1 MAEKRNIILFGSMI
15 LLTLSYWLSAS
26 LLIGEKPFEIRV
38 LEEEQQELNEN
49 LISAQILASQL
60 DRVFTLFQE
69 NLALSKAD
77 SLADDA
83 SLPFLNN
90 LTDMLEELDIKLLGI
105 KPKPRIDKITYFK
118 APYII
123 TLECS
128 YDQFGKFLSEIER
141 SPRLITI
148 DEFEVKNG
156 IERIK
161 ANTNEDKLIYQEF
174 VVNLSTI
181 TLVKSKSKASLSQ
194 IFLTLS
200 HPPQPRRL
208 SVLLSPIATVV
219 LMCELR

>member
-15 LLTLSYWLSAS
+15 LLTLSYWVSSS
-26 LLIGEKPFEIRV
+26 LLIGEKPFEIRL

-181 TLVKSKSKASLSQ
+181 TLVKSKSK
-194 IFLTLS
+194 
-200 HPPQPRRL
+200 
-208 SVLLSPIATVV
+208 VV
-219 LMCELR
+219 S

>member
-1 MAEKRNIILFGSMI
+1 MPEKRNIILFGALV
-15 LLTLSYWLSAS
+15 LLTISYWASAS
-26 LLIGEKPFEIRV
+26 VLIGEKPFEIRL
-38 LEEEQQELNEN
+38 LEEEQEELNEN

-83 SLPFLNN
+83 NLPFLNS
-90 LTDMLEELDIKLLGI
+90 LTDILDDLDIKLLGI
-105 KPKPRIDKITYFK
+105 KPKPRVDKITYFK

-123 TLECS
+123 TLECTFE
-128 YDQFGKFLSEIER
+128 QFGMFLSEVER
-141 SPRLITI
+141 SPRLITV

-161 ANTNEDKLIYQEF
+161 ANIEEEKLLEQEF

-181 TLVKSKSKASLSQ
+181 TLVKSKSKVSS
-194 IFLTLS
+194 
-200 HPPQPRRL
+200 
-208 SVLLSPIATVV
+208 
-219 LMCELR
+219 

>member
-1 MAEKRNIILFGSMI
+1 MAEKRNITLFGSLI
-15 LLTLSYWLSAS
+15 FLTISYWVSS
-26 LLIGEKPFEIRV
+26 SILIDDKPLRIQI
-38 LEEEQQELNEN
+38 LEEEQEELNEN

-83 SLPFLNN
+83 NLPFLNN
-90 LTDMLEELDIKLLGI
+90 LTDKLDDLDIRLLGI
-105 KPKPRIDKITYFK
+105 KPKSRIDKMTYLK

-123 TLECS
+123 TLECTF
-128 YDQFGKFLSEIER
+128 DQFGKFLAEVER

-161 ANTNEDKLIYQEF
+161 ANTDEGNLIFQEF
-174 VVNLSTI
+174 SVNLSTI
-181 TLVKSKSKASLSQ
+181 TLVKSKSKVSS
-194 IFLTLS
+194 
-200 HPPQPRRL
+200 
-208 SVLLSPIATVV
+208 
-219 LMCELR
+219 

>member
-15 LLTLSYWLSAS
+15 LLTLSYWVSAS

-123 TLECS
+123 SLECS

-181 TLVKSKSKASLSQ
+181 TLVKSKSK
-194 IFLTLS
+194 
-200 HPPQPRRL
+200 
-208 SVLLSPIATVV
+208 VV
-219 LMCELR
+219 S

>member
-1 MAEKRNIILFGSMI
+1 MAEKRNIVLFGCLIVLS
-15 LLTLSYWLSAS
+15 LSYWLSAS
-26 LLIGEKPFEIRV
+26 FLIGEKPFEITV
-38 LEEEQQELNEN
+38 LEEEHQELNEN

-90 LTDMLEELDIKLLGI
+90 LTDMLEDLDIKLLGI

-128 YDQFGKFLSEIER
+128 YDQFGKFLTEIER

-161 ANTNEDKLIYQEF
+161 ANTDEERLLFQEF

-181 TLVKSKSKASLSQ
+181 TLVKSKNKAVS
-194 IFLTLS
+194 
-200 HPPQPRRL
+200 
-208 SVLLSPIATVV
+208 
-219 LMCELR
+219 

>member
-1 MAEKRNIILFGSMI
+1 MSEKRNIILFASFI
-15 LLTLSYWLSAS
+15 LLTLSYWIGSS
-26 LLIGEKPFEIRV
+26 LLIGDKPFQIKV

-49 LISAQILASQL
+49 LISAQILARQL

-83 SLPFLNN
+83 NLPFLNN
-90 LTDMLEELDIKLLGI
+90 LTAMLEDLDIKLLGI
-105 KPKPRIDKITYFK
+105 KPKPRMDKITYFK

-123 TLECS
+123 TLECTFE
-128 YDQFGKFLSEIER
+128 QFGKFLAEIER
-141 SPRLITI
+141 SPRLITV

-161 ANTNEDKLIYQEF
+161 ANTEEEKLIFQEF

-181 TLVKSKSKASLSQ
+181 TLVKSKTKAVS
-194 IFLTLS
+194 
-200 HPPQPRRL
+200 
-208 SVLLSPIATVV
+208 
-219 LMCELR
+219 

>member
-1 MAEKRNIILFGSMI
+1 MAEKRNIVLFGCLIVLS
-15 LLTLSYWLSAS
+15 LSYWLSAS
-26 LLIGEKPFEIRV
+26 FLIGEKPFEIRV

-90 LTDMLEELDIKLLGI
+90 LTDMLEDLDIKLLGI

-128 YDQFGKFLSEIER
+128 YDQFGKFLTEIER

-161 ANTNEDKLIYQEF
+161 ANTDEERLLFQEF

-181 TLVKSKSKASLSQ
+181 TLVKSKNKALS
-194 IFLTLS
+194 
-200 HPPQPRRL
+200 
-208 SVLLSPIATVV
+208 
-219 LMCELR
+219 

>member
-15 LLTLSYWLSAS
+15 LLTISYWLTAS
-26 LLIGEKPFEIRV
+26 ILIGDKPFEIRV

-90 LTDMLEELDIKLLGI
+90 LTDVLEELDIKLLGI

-118 APYII
+118 APYIV
-123 TLECS
+123 TPECS
-128 YDQFGKFLSEIER
+128 YDQFGKFLSELER

-161 ANTNEDKLIYQEF
+161 ANTDEEKLIYQEF

-181 TLVKSKSKASLSQ
+181 TLVKSKSKVIS
-194 IFLTLS
+194 
-200 HPPQPRRL
+200 
-208 SVLLSPIATVV
+208 
-219 LMCELR
+219 

>member
-1 MAEKRNIILFGSMI
+1 MAEKRNIA
-15 LLTLSYWLSAS
+15 LLGCLIVLSLSYWLSAS
-26 LLIGEKPFEIRV
+26 FLIGEKPFEIRV

-90 LTDMLEELDIKLLGI
+90 LTDMLEDLDIKLLGI

-128 YDQFGKFLSEIER
+128 YDQFGKFLTEIER

-161 ANTNEDKLIYQEF
+161 ANTDEERLLFQEF

-181 TLVKSKSKASLSQ
+181 TLVKSKNKGVS
-194 IFLTLS
+194 
-200 HPPQPRRL
+200 
-208 SVLLSPIATVV
+208 
-219 LMCELR
+219 

>member
-1 MAEKRNIILFGSMI
+1 MAEKRNIVLFGCLIVLSI
-15 LLTLSYWLSAS
+15 SYWLSAS
-26 LLIGEKPFEIRV
+26 FLIGEKPFEIRV

-90 LTDMLEELDIKLLGI
+90 LTDMLEDLDIKLLGI

-128 YDQFGKFLSEIER
+128 YDQFGKFLTEIER

-161 ANTNEDKLIYQEF
+161 ANTDEERLLFQEF

-181 TLVKSKSKASLSQ
+181 TLVKSKNKAVS
-194 IFLTLS
+194 
-200 HPPQPRRL
+200 
-208 SVLLSPIATVV
+208 
-219 LMCELR
+219 

>member
-1 MAEKRNIILFGSMI
+1 MAEKRNIILFGALV
-15 LLTLSYWLSAS
+15 LLTLSYWVSAS
-26 LLIGEKPFEIRV
+26 VLIGEKPFEIRV

-69 NLALSKAD
+69 NLALSKSD

-90 LTDMLEELDIKLLGI
+90 LTDILDELEIKLLGI
-105 KPKPRIDKITYFK
+105 KPKPRVDKITYFK
-118 APYII
+118 APYLI
-123 TLECS
+123 TLECTF
-128 YDQFGKFLSEIER
+128 DQFGKFLSEVER
-141 SPRLITI
+141 SPRLITV

-161 ANTNEDKLIYQEF
+161 ANTEEEQLMEQEF

-181 TLVKSKSKASLSQ
+181 TLVKSKSKVSS
-194 IFLTLS
+194 
-200 HPPQPRRL
+200 
-208 SVLLSPIATVV
+208 
-219 LMCELR
+219 

>member
-1 MAEKRNIILFGSMI
+1 MPEKRNIILFGALV
-15 LLTLSYWLSAS
+15 LLTISYWASAS
-26 LLIGEKPFEIRV
+26 VLIGKKPFEIRL
-38 LEEEQQELNEN
+38 LEEEQEELNEN

-83 SLPFLNN
+83 NLPFLNS
-90 LTDMLEELDIKLLGI
+90 LTDILDDLDIKLLGI
-105 KPKPRIDKITYFK
+105 KPKPRVDKITYFK

-123 TLECS
+123 TLECTFE
-128 YDQFGKFLSEIER
+128 QFGMFLSEIER
-141 SPRLITI
+141 SPRLITV

-161 ANTNEDKLIYQEF
+161 ANTEEEKLLEQEF

-181 TLVKSKSKASLSQ
+181 TLVKSKSKVSS
-194 IFLTLS
+194 
-200 HPPQPRRL
+200 
-208 SVLLSPIATVV
+208 
-219 LMCELR
+219 

>member
-1 MAEKRNIILFGSMI
+1 MAEKRNIA
-15 LLTLSYWLSAS
+15 LLGCLIVLSLSYWLSAS

-90 LTDMLEELDIKLLGI
+90 LTDMLEDLDIKLLGI

-128 YDQFGKFLSEIER
+128 YDQFGKFLTEIER

-161 ANTNEDKLIYQEF
+161 ANTDEERLLFQEF

-181 TLVKSKSKASLSQ
+181 TLVKSKNKAIS
-194 IFLTLS
+194 
-200 HPPQPRRL
+200 
-208 SVLLSPIATVV
+208 
-219 LMCELR
+219 

>member
-15 LLTLSYWLSAS
+15 LLTLSYWVSAS
-26 LLIGEKPFEIRV
+26 LLIGEKPIEIRV

-181 TLVKSKSKASLSQ
+181 TLVKSKSKAVS
-194 IFLTLS
+194 
-200 HPPQPRRL
+200 
-208 SVLLSPIATVV
+208 
-219 LMCELR
+219 

>member
-1 MAEKRNIILFGSMI
+1 MAEKRNIVLFGCLIVLS
-15 LLTLSYWLSAS
+15 LSYWLSAS
-26 LLIGEKPFEIRV
+26 FLIGEKPFKIRV

-90 LTDMLEELDIKLLGI
+90 LTDMLEDLDIKLLGI

-128 YDQFGKFLSEIER
+128 YDQFGKFLTEIER

-161 ANTNEDKLIYQEF
+161 ANTDEERLLFQEF

-181 TLVKSKSKASLSQ
+181 TLVKSKNKAVS
-194 IFLTLS
+194 
-200 HPPQPRRL
+200 
-208 SVLLSPIATVV
+208 
-219 LMCELR
+219 